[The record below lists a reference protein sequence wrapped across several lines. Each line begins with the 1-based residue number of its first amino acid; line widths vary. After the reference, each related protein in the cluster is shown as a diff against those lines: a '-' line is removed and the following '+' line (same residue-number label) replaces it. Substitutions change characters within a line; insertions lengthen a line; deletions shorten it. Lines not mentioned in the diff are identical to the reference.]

1 MRCLFILLNINLVKL
16 TLLKTSVTR
25 KAVDQLS
32 HKVLMMQEQMMC
44 DAIKRGHEIG
54 SNYEPLPGVPRAEIM
69 KEVSGPVADE
79 RQNRL
84 YDVLHKTDNYFAEGK
99 DDVERAVNRYLKE
112 EYVNIGENKIWTS
125 TTNNYIVL
133 VSYLSELHPFEDNK
147 PGQEEEEEE
156 DE

>member
-1 MRCLFILLNINLVKL
+1 
-16 TLLKTSVTR
+16 
-25 KAVDQLS
+25 
-32 HKVLMMQEQMMC
+32 
-44 DAIKRGHEIG
+44 
-54 SNYEPLPGVPRAEIM
+54 M